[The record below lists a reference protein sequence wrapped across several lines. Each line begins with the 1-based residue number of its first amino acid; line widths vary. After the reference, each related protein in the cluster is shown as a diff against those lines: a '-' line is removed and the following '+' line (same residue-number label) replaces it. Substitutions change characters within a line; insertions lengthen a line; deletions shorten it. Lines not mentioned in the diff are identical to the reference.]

1 MKKFLIAL
9 LPLVALAFTGC
20 TATPPAS
27 TTAEPQH
34 KHTLEVYRNDDKYT
48 GKIITYCTD
57 CKKVLDYDVLNYDS
71 YQEADKVK
79 EYKIA
84 LVEGKLYVKGE
95 GNYIQVFIK
104 D

>member
-27 TTAEPQH
+27 TPAEPQ
-34 KHTLEVYRNDDKYT
+34 HTLEVYRNSDKYT

-57 CKKVLDYDVLNYDS
+57 CKKVLDYDVLNYDP

-84 LVEGKLYVKGE
+84 LVEGKLYVKGD